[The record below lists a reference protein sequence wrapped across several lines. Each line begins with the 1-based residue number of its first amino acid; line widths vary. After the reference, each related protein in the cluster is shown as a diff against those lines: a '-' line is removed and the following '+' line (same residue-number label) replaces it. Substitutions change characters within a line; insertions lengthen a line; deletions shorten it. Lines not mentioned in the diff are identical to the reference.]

1 MYTFARQGQCGRTI
15 FSRTQGGNVKTATDR
30 EGHVEDRYNY
40 KVCRNER
47 KSGVL
52 MHVTSLPS
60 PYGIGTMG
68 DEALEF
74 IDFLVLSGQ
83 SYWQILPLGATG
95 FGDSPYQS
103 FSSRAGNLY
112 LIDPDEL
119 VRKGLLSEDAPKQFD
134 FGDDPERVDYG
145 LLWKNRR
152 NLLCLAWETFQERSS
167 DSLKQAFATFRKNE
181 SDWLQDYA
189 LFMTIKA
196 TMNGAPWRS
205 WPDPL
210 KWRNPVALVEFA
222 ESHRHD
228 ILFEQFIQ
236 FLFFRQWNRI
246 REYASRMGVAI
257 IGDLPIYVADDSVEV
272 WQNPSLFQ
280 LDETLTPTYVAGCP
294 PDAFSDDGQL
304 WGNPLYDWDAHKKQG
319 YEWWIERF
327 RFQMRL
333 YDIVRIDHFR
343 GLESYWSVPYGDKTA
358 RRGQW
363 IDGPAD
369 SLIEALDEAL
379 GSLPVIA
386 EDLGYMTQEV
396 YEFRERFGF
405 SGMNVLQF
413 AFNPDASN
421 DHLPHNL
428 AENTVLYTG
437 THDNDTIAAWLANA
451 DPRELAFAK
460 QYLGLNAEEGYIR
473 GMLRGA
479 ATTVCQ
485 TVIFQMQDLLTLGD
499 ESRMNHPG
507 QAEGNWR
514 WRMLPDKLTL
524 ELASSLRELT
534 RMSGRLP
541 SR

>member
-1 MYTFARQGQCGRTI
+1 
-15 FSRTQGGNVKTATDR
+15 
-30 EGHVEDRYNY
+30 
-40 KVCRNER
+40 
-47 KSGVL
+47 

-119 VRKGLLSEDAPKQFD
+119 VRMGLLSEDAPKQFD

-145 LLWKNRR
+145 LLWENRR
-152 NLLCLAWETFQERSS
+152 HLLYLAWETFQKKPT
-167 DSLKQAFATFRKNE
+167 DSLNQAFMTFRKNE
-181 SDWLQDYA
+181 SGWLQDYA

-196 TMNGAPWRS
+196 TMNGASWRS

-210 KWRNPVALVEFA
+210 KWRNPAALVEFA
-222 ESHRHD
+222 ESHRLD

-379 GSLPVIA
+379 GPLPVIA
-386 EDLGYMTQEV
+386 EDLGYMTEKV

-405 SGMNVLQF
+405 SGMKVLQF
-413 AFNPDASN
+413 AFNPDASS

-437 THDNDTIAAWLANA
+437 THDNDTIAAWIANA

-499 ESRMNHPG
+499 ESRMNRPG
-507 QAEGNWR
+507 QAEGNWQ
-514 WRMLPDKLTL
+514 WRMLPGKLTL
-524 ELASSLRELT
+524 ELVSSLRELT

-541 SR
+541 SK

>member
-1 MYTFARQGQCGRTI
+1 
-15 FSRTQGGNVKTATDR
+15 
-30 EGHVEDRYNY
+30 
-40 KVCRNER
+40 
-47 KSGVL
+47 

-119 VRKGLLSEDAPKQFD
+119 VRMGLLSEDAPKQFD

-145 LLWKNRR
+145 LLWENRR
-152 NLLCLAWETFQERSS
+152 HLLYLAWETFQKKPT
-167 DSLKQAFATFRKNE
+167 DSLNQEFVTFCKNE
-181 SDWLQDYA
+181 SGWLQDYA

-196 TMNGAPWRS
+196 TMNGASWRS

-210 KWRNPVALVEFA
+210 KWRNPAALVEFT

-246 REYASRMGVAI
+246 RKYASRMGVAI

-304 WGNPLYDWDAHKKQG
+304 WGNPLYNWDEHKKQG
-319 YEWWIERF
+319 YAWWIERF

-369 SLIEALDEAL
+369 SLIEALGDAL
-379 GSLPVIA
+379 GPLPVIA
-386 EDLGYMTQEV
+386 EDLGYMTEKV
-396 YEFRERFGF
+396 NEFRKRFGF
-405 SGMNVLQF
+405 PGMKVLQF
-413 AFNPDASN
+413 AFNPDASS
-421 DHLPHNL
+421 DYLPHNL
-428 AENTVLYTG
+428 TENAVLYTG
-437 THDNDTIAAWLANA
+437 THDNDTIAAWMANT
-451 DPRELAFAK
+451 DPRELAYAK
-460 QYLGLNAEEGYIR
+460 QYLGLSAEEGYVR

-479 ATTVCQ
+479 ATTICQ
-485 TVIFQMQDLLTLGD
+485 TVIFQMQDLLALGE

>member
-1 MYTFARQGQCGRTI
+1 MTLPDHKSI
-15 FSRTQGGNVKTATDR
+15 I
-30 EGHVEDRYNY
+30 EDHYNY
-40 KVCRNER
+40 KVCRKGR

-52 MHVTSLPS
+52 MHITSLPS

-68 DEALEF
+68 DDALKF

-83 SYWQILPLGATG
+83 SYWQILPLGTTG

-103 FSSRAGNLY
+103 FSTRAGNPY
-112 LIDPDEL
+112 LIDLDEL
-119 VRKGLLSEDAPKQFD
+119 VCKGLLAKDAPKRFD

-145 LLWKNRR
+145 RLWESRRELLYF
-152 NLLCLAWETFQERSS
+152 AWEAFQKVPNEQ
-167 DSLKQAFATFRKNE
+167 LKQAFDTFRQKE
-181 SDWLQDYA
+181 GPDWLHEYA
-189 LFMTIKA
+189 LFMTIKSA
-196 TMNGAPWRS
+196 MKGAPWRS
-205 WPDPL
+205 WPDL
-210 KWRNPVALVEFA
+210 FKWRDPVALVGFA
-222 ESHRHD
+222 ELHRD
-228 ILFEQFIQ
+228 EIMFEQFIQ

-246 REYASRMGVAI
+246 REYASREGIAI
-257 IGDLPIYVADDSVEV
+257 IGDLPIYVAEDSVEV

-294 PDAFSDDGQL
+294 PDFFSDDGQL
-304 WGNPLYDWDAHKKQG
+304 WGNPLYDWDEHKKQN

-343 GLESYWSVPYGDKTA
+343 GLESYWAVPYGDKTA

-369 SLIEALDEAL
+369 SLVDALRDTL
-379 GSLPVIA
+379 GPLPVIA
-386 EDLGYMTQEV
+386 EDLGYMTEEV
-396 YEFRERFGF
+396 YEFRERTGF
-405 SGMNVLQF
+405 PGMKVLQF
-413 AFNPDASN
+413 AFNPDASS
-421 DHLPHNL
+421 DYLPHNL
-428 AENTVLYTG
+428 TENAVLYTG
-437 THDNDTIAAWLANA
+437 THDNDTVASWILNA

-460 QYLGLNAEEGYIR
+460 QYLGLNTEEGLIR

-485 TVIFQMQDLLTLGD
+485 TVIYQMQDLLSLGE

-507 QAEGNWR
+507 QAEGNWQ
-514 WRMLPDKLTL
+514 WRMLPGKLTL
-524 ELASSLRELT
+524 ELASDLRELT

-541 SR
+541 AK

>member
-15 FSRTQGGNVKTATDR
+15 FSRTQGGNVKTAADR

-40 KVCRNER
+40 KLCRNER

-60 PYGIGTMG
+60 PYVIGTMG

-196 TMNGAPWRS
+196 TMNGAPWRL

-210 KWRNPVALVEFA
+210 K
-222 ESHRHD
+222 
-228 ILFEQFIQ
+228 
-236 FLFFRQWNRI
+236 
-246 REYASRMGVAI
+246 
-257 IGDLPIYVADDSVEV
+257 
-272 WQNPSLFQ
+272 
-280 LDETLTPTYVAGCP
+280 
-294 PDAFSDDGQL
+294 
-304 WGNPLYDWDAHKKQG
+304 
-319 YEWWIERF
+319 
-327 RFQMRL
+327 
-333 YDIVRIDHFR
+333 
-343 GLESYWSVPYGDKTA
+343 
-358 RRGQW
+358 
-363 IDGPAD
+363 
-369 SLIEALDEAL
+369 
-379 GSLPVIA
+379 
-386 EDLGYMTQEV
+386 
-396 YEFRERFGF
+396 
-405 SGMNVLQF
+405 
-413 AFNPDASN
+413 
-421 DHLPHNL
+421 
-428 AENTVLYTG
+428 
-437 THDNDTIAAWLANA
+437 
-451 DPRELAFAK
+451 
-460 QYLGLNAEEGYIR
+460 
-473 GMLRGA
+473 
-479 ATTVCQ
+479 
-485 TVIFQMQDLLTLGD
+485 
-499 ESRMNHPG
+499 
-507 QAEGNWR
+507 
-514 WRMLPDKLTL
+514 
-524 ELASSLRELT
+524 
-534 RMSGRLP
+534 
-541 SR
+541 

>member
-1 MYTFARQGQCGRTI
+1 MCTDIDHFVAALDQVLL
-15 FSRTQGGNVKTATDR
+15 FSYD
-30 EGHVEDRYNY
+30 
-40 KVCRNER
+40 
-47 KSGVL
+47 
-52 MHVTSLPS
+52 P
-60 PYGIGTMG
+60 PYSI
-68 DEALEF
+68 
-74 IDFLVLSGQ
+74 
-83 SYWQILPLGATG
+83 ILPLGATG

-134 FGDDPERVDYG
+134 FGDDPEGVDYG

-152 NLLCLAWETFQERSS
+152 DLLCLAWETFQEKSS

-196 TMNGAPWRS
+196 TMNGAPWRL

-379 GSLPVIA
+379 GPLPVIA

-405 SGMNVLQF
+405 SGMKVLQF
-413 AFNPDASN
+413 AFNPDASS
-421 DHLPHNL
+421 DYLPHNL

-437 THDNDTIAAWLANA
+437 THDNDTIAAWIANA

-499 ESRMNHPG
+499 ESRMNRPG

-524 ELASSLRELT
+524 ELVSSLRELT

>member
-1 MYTFARQGQCGRTI
+1 
-15 FSRTQGGNVKTATDR
+15 VKTATDR

-40 KVCRNER
+40 KLCRNER

-119 VRKGLLSEDAPKQFD
+119 VRKGLLSEDSPKQFD
-134 FGDDPERVDYG
+134 FGDDPEGVDYG

-152 NLLCLAWETFQERSS
+152 DLLCLAWETFQEKSS

-196 TMNGAPWRS
+196 TMNGAPWRL

-236 FLFFRQWNRI
+236 FLPLSVLYLLSMFALFVLLLLLAPEKVKKKTRRSQRRKKRTKKLPNNR
-246 REYASRMGVAI
+246 RTA
-257 IGDLPIYVADDSVEV
+257 
-272 WQNPSLFQ
+272 
-280 LDETLTPTYVAGCP
+280 TLL
-294 PDAFSDDGQL
+294 S
-304 WGNPLYDWDAHKKQG
+304 
-319 YEWWIERF
+319 
-327 RFQMRL
+327 RL
-333 YDIVRIDHFR
+333 YLDWLPGQIGMTISSSVQLLAEDKEDAWLQYMTRKVNDLVFGFVIATLFLLSGRVSPFIVALAVVSVSIARDIESCSEAAKRRENYRFYYPSAVNSLYIL
-343 GLESYWSVPYGDKTA
+343 LESGLTFD
-358 RRGQW
+358 R
-363 IDGPAD
+363 
-369 SLIEALDEAL
+369 ALRMVAKVNL
-379 GSLPVIA
+379 
-386 EDLGYMTQEV
+386 
-396 YEFRERFGF
+396 
-405 SGMNVLQF
+405 
-413 AFNPDASN
+413 SN
-421 DHLPHNL
+421 R
-428 AENTVLYTG
+428 
-437 THDNDTIAAWLANA
+437 HDNDPVANDLNKAVIHLETGCDSVMAANWLAEHCPLPEVQAALRLMARYEREGGREILELIRMQA
-451 DPRELAFAK
+451 DRGRQLYRDAMR
-460 QYLGLNAEEGYIR
+460 GRAEQRSLMFVFPMAIDLIVV
-473 GMLRGA
+473 MA
-479 ATTVCQ
+479 
-485 TVIFQMQDLLTLGD
+485 TVILPAMTQMGFLV
-499 ESRMNHPG
+499 
-507 QAEGNWR
+507 
-514 WRMLPDKLTL
+514 
-524 ELASSLRELT
+524 
-534 RMSGRLP
+534 
-541 SR
+541 

>member
-1 MYTFARQGQCGRTI
+1 M
-15 FSRTQGGNVKTATDR
+15 
-30 EGHVEDRYNY
+30 
-40 KVCRNER
+40 
-47 KSGVL
+47 
-52 MHVTSLPS
+52 
-60 PYGIGTMG
+60 
-68 DEALEF
+68 
-74 IDFLVLSGQ
+74 
-83 SYWQILPLGATG
+83 GATG

-205 WPDPL
+205 WPDSL

-379 GSLPVIA
+379 GPLPVIA

-405 SGMNVLQF
+405 SGMKVLQF

-437 THDNDTIAAWLANA
+437 THDNDTIAAWIANA

-499 ESRMNHPG
+499 ESRMNRPG
-507 QAEGNWR
+507 QAEGNWQ
-514 WRMLPDKLTL
+514 WRMLPGKLTL
-524 ELASSLRELT
+524 ELVSSLRELT

-541 SR
+541 SK

>member
-1 MYTFARQGQCGRTI
+1 MT
-15 FSRTQGGNVKTATDR
+15 TADH
-30 EGHVEDRYNY
+30 GKIDEDRYNY
-40 KVCRNER
+40 RVCRTER

-68 DEALEF
+68 DAALEF

-83 SYWQILPLGATG
+83 SYWQILPLGTTG

-103 FSSRAGNLY
+103 FSTRAGNLY

-119 VRKGLLSEDAPKQFD
+119 IRNGLLSEDAPKQFD
-134 FGDDPERVDYG
+134 FGDDPERVDYH
-145 LLWKNRR
+145 LLWENRR
-152 NLLCLAWETFQERSS
+152 KLLHLAWKAFQETPNE
-167 DSLKQAFATFRKNE
+167 SLKLAFEAFRKNE
-181 SDWLQDYA
+181 SDWIQDYA
-189 LFMTIKA
+189 LFMTIK
-196 TMNGAPWRS
+196 TVMKGAPWRS
-205 WPDPL
+205 WHDPL

-222 ESHRHD
+222 ESHRD
-228 ILFEQFIQ
+228 DLLFEQFIQ
-236 FLFFRQWNRI
+236 FLFFRQWNRV
-246 REYASRMGVAI
+246 REYASREGIEI

-319 YEWWIERF
+319 FEWWTERF

-343 GLESYWSVPYGDKTA
+343 GLESYWSVPYGDKSA

-369 SLIEALDEAL
+369 SLIEALEKAL

-396 YEFRERFGF
+396 YEFRERTGF
-405 SGMNVLQF
+405 PGMKILQF
-413 AFNPDASN
+413 AFSPDASS
-421 DHLPHNL
+421 DYLPHNL
-428 AENTVLYTG
+428 TENAVLYTG
-437 THDNDTIAAWLANA
+437 THDNDTIAEWIANV
-451 DPRELAFAK
+451 DPREFTFAK
-460 QYLGLNAEEGYIR
+460 QYLGLNEEEGYIR

-485 TVIFQMQDLLTLGD
+485 TVIFQMQDLLSLGK
-499 ESRMNHPG
+499 EGRMNRPG
-507 QAEGNWR
+507 QAEGNWQ
-514 WRMLPDKLTL
+514 WRMLPGKLTL
-524 ELASSLRELT
+524 DLASSLKELT